1 MILQECIR
9 RAIALSP
16 ASSFA
21 AAAALA
27 AVSELARFKVLR
39 PCFYLIGKAAK
50 ALSGKLSCTQI
61 CLVVRWTL
69 FDFSVFAVHNVINRT
84 ACSIGVITITSFEPC
99 IIL

>member
-1 MILQECIR
+1 MILQECVR

-27 AVSELARFKVLR
+27 AVSELARFKVLH

-50 ALSGKLSCTQI
+50 ALSGKLS
-61 CLVVRWTL
+61 
-69 FDFSVFAVHNVINRT
+69 
-84 ACSIGVITITSFEPC
+84 
-99 IIL
+99 